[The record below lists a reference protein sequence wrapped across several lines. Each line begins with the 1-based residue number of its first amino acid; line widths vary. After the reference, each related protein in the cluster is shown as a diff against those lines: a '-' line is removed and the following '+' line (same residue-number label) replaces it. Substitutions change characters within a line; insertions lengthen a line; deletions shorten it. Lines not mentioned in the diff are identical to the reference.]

1 MVQGLRYVDY
11 GSPPSS
17 TMRLPCYAEDMAIVY
32 AKDSSHSSS
41 ASSSPRV
48 KYDPRVLR
56 FIDQSASESED
67 EFIPLTSF
75 CIGLYYLCYFDFRL
89 KSHTCSY
96 LFHIHNVNPH
106 CILHSLLRI

>member
-1 MVQGLRYVDY
+1 MVQGMRYLHY
-11 GSPPSS
+11 GSPPTCS
-17 TMRLPCYAEDMAIVY
+17 MRLPCYAEDMAVAY

-67 EFIPLTSF
+67 GFIP
-75 CIGLYYLCYFDFRL
+75 
-89 KSHTCSY
+89 
-96 LFHIHNVNPH
+96 
-106 CILHSLLRI
+106 